1 MKNSSENQDW
11 VLALGT
17 THDDTKPYIAL
28 TTSLWTSAAKYP
40 EERNVGS
47 HSSIDSLCQ
56 EQRIQMQNI
65 VILIP
70 VLAIQP
76 HISMNATYLRFS

>member
-1 MKNSSENQDW
+1 M
-11 VLALGT
+11 LAQ
-17 THDDTKPYIAL
+17 P
-28 TTSLWTSAAKYP
+28 SLHHCEQVQPGYP
-40 EERNVGS
+40 EKCTVGS
-47 HSSIDSLCQ
+47 HPSIDSLCQ